1 MKKNDLINL
10 KKLLNMNKNL
20 SIRLDELG
28 EAPKTKRN
36 NFEIIYTKND
46 NLRLI
51 KMNYRQLIQYTQS
64 WIYNRSLSLEKVN
77 DLYDEISKN
86 SANIS
91 WTLYAFY
98 DNSKNEIKL
107 LDGQHRREAIIK
119 YLELNDLNMS
129 NNDDIFIWLYYIE
142 NEEINE
148 EEIIELFIK
157 LNKNEP
163 IDFSQIPSKRKMN
176 LFKLIKNEP
185 LFKKA
190 IRQNPNTM
198 VAYSPYIS
206 QKQIKNIIDIILN
219 KYPLLSN
226 EDILQKMKEMN
237 NKISIMARIDN
248 VEEQLFN
255 KKMTKNDKEIIEECF
270 EIKFYLNIKKSIYD
284 NFKWIDELIQ

>member
-1 MKKNDLINL
+1 
-10 KKLLNMNKNL
+10 MNKNFNIK
-20 SIRLDELG
+20 IRIDELG

-163 IDFSQIPSKRKMN
+163 INFSQLPSKRKMN

-226 EDILQKMKEMN
+226 E
-237 NKISIMARIDN
+237 
-248 VEEQLFN
+248 
-255 KKMTKNDKEIIEECF
+255 
-270 EIKFYLNIKKSIYD
+270 
-284 NFKWIDELIQ
+284 